1 MFFASPVSEHIL
13 NNRSHVT
20 HSMVVCKEHGMDPSR
35 VAVDY
40 DNEQVVQETL
50 DGALVRPY
58 QFARVQ
64 RLMGMETRV

>member
-1 MFFASPVSEHIL
+1 
-13 NNRSHVT
+13 
-20 HSMVVCKEHGMDPSR
+20 MVVCKEHGMDPSR